1 MLVIWMKIS
10 RISDFMI
17 LNIYYTYINVYVW
30 YTKSVLIRTPLF
42 WGGFPTSI
50 TSRARI
56 YKIKMGID
64 RIEIK
69 IELFGSCVRW

>member
-1 MLVIWMKIS
+1 MANVNWMKIS

-42 WGGFPTSI
+42 WGGFQGG
-50 TSRARI
+50 
-56 YKIKMGID
+56 KIKNFKWQNLDVYRDAIIPG
-64 RIEIK
+64 
-69 IELFGSCVRW
+69 LL